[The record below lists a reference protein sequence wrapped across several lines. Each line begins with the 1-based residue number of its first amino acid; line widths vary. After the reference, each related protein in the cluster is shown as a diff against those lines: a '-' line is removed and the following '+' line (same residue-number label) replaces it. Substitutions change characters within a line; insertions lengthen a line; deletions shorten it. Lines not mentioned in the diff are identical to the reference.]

1 MRILLETGW
10 IVTEALR
17 RQAATYEGQ
26 IPRKAELL
34 RSLQVFWIQCRHDG
48 EEEKQGFIS
57 AVLPGGRAG
66 FIKEYGGPSYYFKR
80 DALLG
85 LDAEAGTYVT
95 FFVEVG
101 QDRFGGKA
109 SRRAVDI
116 RKKESLF

>member
-1 MRILLETGW
+1 M
-10 IVTEALR
+10 
-17 RQAATYEGQ
+17 
-26 IPRKAELL
+26 L
-34 RSLQVFWIQCRHDG
+34 RSLQAFWIRCRHDG